1 MTVLV
6 ITDIFE
12 GSSSFEFESIVY
24 LLSNSWTE
32 ARRQAKEL
40 FLADVETERQE
51 ESSMDEN
58 MTYWDD
64 DADYGIITWASG
76 SATYEIALVNDLPSF
91 TGEERRGRKCD
102 EKNLDE
108 VSFLRKLASDD
119 EGNRR
124 IHSSRKLQY
133 GLLPYSKQIGLKNI
147 DVGGGLEETLH
158 RIIDQD
164 ERNPAFCGYSK
175 EEAIAA
181 VMLADKDPAEE
192 DEEGIEIDL
201 GYRIHGS
208 LLTFDLV

>member
-91 TGEERRGRKCD
+91 TGEERR
-102 EKNLDE
+102 
-108 VSFLRKLASDD
+108 
-119 EGNRR
+119 
-124 IHSSRKLQY
+124 
-133 GLLPYSKQIGLKNI
+133 
-147 DVGGGLEETLH
+147 EE
-158 RIIDQD
+158 
-164 ERNPAFCGYSK
+164 NA
-175 EEAIAA
+175 
-181 VMLADKDPAEE
+181 
-192 DEEGIEIDL
+192 
-201 GYRIHGS
+201 
-208 LLTFDLV
+208 

>member
-64 DADYGIITWASG
+64 DADYGIITLG
-76 SATYEIALVNDLPSF
+76 FRVCNLRDSARQRSAVFY
-91 TGEERRGRKCD
+91 RRGKKGRKCVKKIWMKSVFC
-102 EKNLDE
+102 E
-108 VSFLRKLASDD
+108 SW
-119 EGNRR
+119 
-124 IHSSRKLQY
+124 
-133 GLLPYSKQIGLKNI
+133 LPTTRQS
-147 DVGGGLEETLH
+147 
-158 RIIDQD
+158 QD
-164 ERNPAFCGYSK
+164 
-175 EEAIAA
+175 
-181 VMLADKDPAEE
+181 
-192 DEEGIEIDL
+192 
-201 GYRIHGS
+201 
-208 LLTFDLV
+208 TQ